1 MRSSSF
7 IHFSF
12 LKFVISDSYSLAN
25 LIPLNLVLKI
35 ISPNYRRDDIANG
48 IKQKVSIDLRSNESD
63 GHHVIIGI
71 LALNNS
77 NDEPYN

>member
-1 MRSSSF
+1 MRS
-7 IHFSF
+7 SF
-12 LKFVISDSYSLAN
+12 LKFEISDSYSLAN
-25 LIPLNLVLKI
+25 LIPLNLVLKT

-63 GHHVIIGI
+63 GHHVVISN